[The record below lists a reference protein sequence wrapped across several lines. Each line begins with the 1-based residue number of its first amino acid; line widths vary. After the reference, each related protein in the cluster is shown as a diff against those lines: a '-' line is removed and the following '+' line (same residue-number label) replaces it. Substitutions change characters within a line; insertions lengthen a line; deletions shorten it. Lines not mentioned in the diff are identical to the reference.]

1 MEQLEYKH
9 IKELKFSDYLF
20 DLNQLDEGKL
30 ADLEIL
36 INKYPYCQTLYLLAA
51 KTAQN
56 TPNFTQKLAQAAAML
71 PDRTVLYHVI
81 HHPDKLNKDYTVAAS
96 QEKEIQPEAL
106 VSIIEEDVTLPHALV
121 DVPSETESE
130 TALEADSFNHDDEVY
145 EEIADV
151 VVEHIS
157 PADEEVKD
165 EHDLNF
171 DTSTPSEFIIEEET
185 EEVVESAQ
193 EEAPNAIAEDVIES
207 KEETATTE
215 EVNLEPVF
223 VEIETPD
230 QNTLPFESIIRTGE
244 VTVTT
249 EQVPENDITEEEQ
262 PIVET
267 VAAQEPYIENIA
279 QEIEEPEHSTKSEQ
293 IKALQISQQKNYI
306 SKYDDERL
314 PYTFLWWL
322 AKTRKEYENIQPYA
336 SFKLDTSKEIAVKED
351 VLSHQIAENIFHLRT
366 VDDLTH
372 QQTQTVPFDFRRKEY
387 QIIERFIKEEPQ
399 IKPPPAN
406 KIDTENKAKRSSED
420 SHELVSETLAKV
432 YVEQMLYHKALE
444 VYKKLSLKYPEKSTY
459 FASQIKYLELKVN

>member
-1 MEQLEYKH
+1 MEQLAYKH
-9 IKELKFSDYLF
+9 IKELKFSDELF
-20 DLNQLDEGKL
+20 DLNQLDEGRL
-30 ADLEIL
+30 SDLEIL

-51 KTAQN
+51 KATQN

-106 VSIIEEDVTLPHALV
+106 VSIIEEDITLPHTLV
-121 DVPSETESE
+121 EVSSETEI
-130 TALEADSFNHDDEVY
+130 TLEADSFNHDDEVY

-151 VVEHIS
+151 VVEYT
-157 PADEEVKD
+157 ATANEEVKD

-171 DTSTPSEFIIEEET
+171 DTSTPSEVLIKEEI
-185 EEVVESAQ
+185 EEVVASAQ
-193 EEAPNAIAEDVIES
+193 EEAPLAIVEDVLES
-207 KEETATTE
+207 KEETAATE
-215 EVNLEPVF
+215 EVNLKPVF

-230 QNTLPFESIIRTGE
+230 QNTRSFE
-244 VTVTT
+244 TT
-249 EQVPENDITEEEQ
+249 PADENLAEQAQEDSPIKEEQ

-267 VAAQEPYIENIA
+267 VVAQEPYIENIA
-279 QEIEEPEHSTKSEQ
+279 QEIEEPELSAKSEQ
-293 IKALQISQQKNYI
+293 IEALQISQQKNYI

>member
-20 DLNQLDEGKL
+20 DLNQLDEDKL

-51 KTAQN
+51 KAAQT
-56 TPNFTQKLAQAAAML
+56 TPDFTQKLAQAAVML

-81 HHPDKLNKDYTVAAS
+81 HHPDKLNKDYTVANNK
-96 QEKEIQPEAL
+96 EEEIQPEAL
-106 VSIIEEDVTLPHALV
+106 VSIIEEDVTLPSSVEIPA
-121 DVPSETESE
+121 E
-130 TALEADSFNHDDEVY
+130 TATEPAIDSFNHDDEVY
-145 EEIADV
+145 EEITDV
-151 VVEHIS
+151 VVEHIA
-157 PADEEVKD
+157 PAAEEVKD
-165 EHDLNF
+165 ENDLNF
-171 DTSTPSEFIIEEET
+171 DTSTPSEYVIEETGSNSETIEDEQPAFEQANTSENEEET
-185 EEVVESAQ
+185 KEIEEVI
-193 EEAPNAIAEDVIES
+193 APA
-207 KEETATTE
+207 
-215 EVNLEPVF
+215 F
-223 VEIETPD
+223 VEIETLD
-230 QNTLPFESIIRTGE
+230 QSTTPFENIISTDE
-244 VTVTT
+244 VAVDAASA
-249 EQVPENDITEEEQ
+249 QENDITEEEK
-262 PIVET
+262 PLVET
-267 VAAQEPYIENIA
+267 VAAQEPYIENI
-279 QEIEEPEHSTKSEQ
+279 QQDIEEPELNTKNEQ
-293 IKALQISQQKNYI
+293 REAVQITQQKNYI

-336 SFKLDTSKEIAVKED
+336 SFKLDTSKQIAVKED

-366 VDDLTH
+366 VDDLSH

>member
-51 KTAQN
+51 KAAQT
-56 TPNFTQKLAQAAAML
+56 TPDFNQKLAQAAVML
-71 PDRTVLYHVI
+71 PDRTVLYHAI
-81 HHPDKLNKDYTVAAS
+81 HHPDKLNKDYTVVAN
-96 QEKEIQPEAL
+96 QEEEMQPAAL
-106 VSIIEEDVTLPHALV
+106 VSIIEEDVTLPSSVEIPA
-121 DVPSETESE
+121 ETATESA
-130 TALEADSFNHDDEVY
+130 TDSFNHDDEVY
-145 EEIADV
+145 EEITDL
-151 VVEHIS
+151 VVEHIA
-157 PADEEVKD
+157 PAAEEVKD
-165 EHDLNF
+165 ENDLNF
-171 DTSTPSEFIIEEET
+171 DTSTPSEYVIEETGSNSETIEDEQPAFEQANTSENEEET
-185 EEVVESAQ
+185 KEIEEVI
-193 EEAPNAIAEDVIES
+193 APA
-207 KEETATTE
+207 
-215 EVNLEPVF
+215 F
-223 VEIETPD
+223 VEIETLD
-230 QNTLPFESIIRTGE
+230 QSTTPFESIISTDE
-244 VTVTT
+244 VAVDAASA
-249 EQVPENDITEEEQ
+249 QENDITEEEK
-262 PIVET
+262 PIVENIS
-267 VAAQEPYIENIA
+267 AAEPYIENI
-279 QEIEEPEHSTKSEQ
+279 QQDIEEPELSTENKQKEAVQ
-293 IKALQISQQKNYI
+293 ITQQKNYI

-336 SFKLDTSKEIAVKED
+336 SFKLDTSKQIAVKED

-366 VDDLTH
+366 VDDLSH